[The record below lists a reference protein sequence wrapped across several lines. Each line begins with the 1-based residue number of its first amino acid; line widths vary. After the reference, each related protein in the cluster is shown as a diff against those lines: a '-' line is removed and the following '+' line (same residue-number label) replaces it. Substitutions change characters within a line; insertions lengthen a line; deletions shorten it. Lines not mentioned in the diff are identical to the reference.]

1 MATRPANDVDE
12 VALPEWATG
21 GSAAVVEPSAGVKA
35 VGWEGGEEPPAEWF
49 NWWQLLVYQ
58 WIALLDVVYRGVKV
72 YTVEAWR
79 FATAGLATFGWTAA
93 GSFAAT
99 IEEPSSTGHLKGHR
113 YLKIAGGTGVNS
125 GTVEGLYFHHFT
137 DTSDVDVEWSQS
149 IDSYGTSTSYN
160 VECGINFLGS
170 ITTYR
175 IVFKKTAASA
185 AWFYHVQDATG
196 TTSATTGVTATAAQ
210 VYRMRIEYRGN
221 AGSNSTVRF
230 YIDGDLVA
238 TVTDANVPINDRGKI
253 YIKNNAADGGTIGH
267 LFVGPIAI
275 AVQPE

>member
-1 MATRPANDVDE
+1 MATRPANDVDK

-21 GSAAVVEPSAGVKA
+21 GSAAIVEPSAGVKA
-35 VGWEGGEEPPAEWF
+35 VGWQGGEEPPAEWF

-113 YLKIAGGTGVNS
+113 YLKIAGGTGIAS
-125 GTVEGLYFHHFT
+125 GTVEGLYFHRVT
-137 DTSDVDVEWSQS
+137 DTSDVDVEWSQA
-149 IDSYGTSTSYN
+149 IDSYGTSASYN
-160 VECGINFLGS
+160 IECGLIFPAGPPTPV
-170 ITTYR
+170 IK
-175 IVFKKTAASA
+175 FKKTQASA

-230 YIDGDLVA
+230 YIDGELVA
-238 TVTDANVPINDRGKI
+238 TVTDANVPINDKCKF
-253 YIKNNAADGGTIGH
+253 YAKNDAADGGTIGH
-267 LFVGPIAI
+267 LFVGPVAI

>member
-1 MATRPANDVDE
+1 MATRPANDVDK

-21 GSAAVVEPSAGVKA
+21 GSAAIVEPSAGVKA
-35 VGWEGGEEPPAEWF
+35 VGWQGGEEPPAEWF
-49 NWWQLLVYQ
+49 NWWQLLVYR

-113 YLKIAGGTGVNS
+113 YLKIAGGTGIAS
-125 GTVEGLYFHHFT
+125 GTVEGLYFHRVT
-137 DTSDVDVEWSQS
+137 DTSDVDVEWSQA
-149 IDSYGTSTSYN
+149 IDSYGTSASYN
-160 VECGINFLGS
+160 IECGLIFPAGPPTPV
-170 ITTYR
+170 IK
-175 IVFKKTAASA
+175 FKKTQASA
-185 AWFYHVQDATG
+185 AWFYHVEDATG

-221 AGSNSTVRF
+221 AGGNSTVRF
-230 YIDGDLVA
+230 YIDGELVA
-238 TVTDANVPINDRGKI
+238 TVTDANVPINDKCKFFA
-253 YIKNNAADGGTIGH
+253 KNDAADGGTIGH
-267 LFVGPIAI
+267 LFVGPVAI